1 MVHCSVSTNPT
12 EEKPHMHNLCELLII
27 GKAASLHAT
36 LINSSYYPI
45 CLFFYQP
52 ISTPSTKYEW
62 IQMHNY
68 LHAAVGTSGLY
79 LTELRPSV
87 SVYHPNY

>member
-1 MVHCSVSTNPT
+1 MVHYSVSTNPT
-12 EEKPHMHNLCELLII
+12 EEKPHMHNLCEQLIV

-45 CLFFYQP
+45 CQP
-52 ISTPSTKYEW
+52 ISTPSTKYER

-79 LTELRPSV
+79 LTKIRPSV
-87 SVYHPNY
+87 SVYNPNCSLI